1 MAVRKM
7 GRVLLASVVVL
18 GLCAF
23 GEEPKKAEGLSADLR
38 ARLAIAQRNYQMV
51 KAPLDLELA
60 KKPETQALYLAM
72 KEVDEACKAMG
83 KVANFDA
90 VKCDDPPKAP
100 APQGS
105 AEPVKA
111 APKK

>member
-1 MAVRKM
+1 MRKE
-7 GRVLLASVVVL
+7 GTLALLALL
-18 GLCAF
+18 GLFLCAA
-23 GEEPKKAEGLSADLR
+23 GAEQPKAEGLSADLR

-72 KEVDEACKAMG
+72 KEVDEACKAVG